1 MSAHAPALLDPPPD
15 STPEMDTRVEPGG
28 RRFLCCL
35 EERGERTR
43 GEACVVVRVVRE
55 RDIIIET
62 PSAALAGTLRMHQL
76 QMKKAAAT
84 DKRLILRIR

>member
-1 MSAHAPALLDPPPD
+1 MADSLFDILKNRDFDEPAE
-15 STPEMDTRVEPGG
+15 SVAIKQYVQEHFSETV
-28 RRFLCCL
+28 
-35 EERGERTR
+35 
-43 GEACVVVRVVRE
+43 AVSVRE

-62 PSAALAGTLRMHQL
+62 SSAALAGTLRMHQV